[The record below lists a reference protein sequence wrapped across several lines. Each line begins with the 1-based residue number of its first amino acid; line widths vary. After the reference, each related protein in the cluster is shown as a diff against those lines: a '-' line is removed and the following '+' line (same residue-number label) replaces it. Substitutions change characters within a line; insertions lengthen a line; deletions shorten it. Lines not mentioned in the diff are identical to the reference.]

1 MNTIIKRIKNNVI
14 LTVLITLFLG
24 VTIFFTSKFLSDITI
39 PFLKNY
45 FELDDFYTKNT
56 VFKFYILI
64 LSIITILFLNKGSL
78 KSYGFNLSK
87 NTNYFKMTFISIGII
102 LGSMIVGG
110 ILFMGILSHLFPTE
124 NTNVFPKN
132 ESLIEMVLTIW
143 IWSSICEEVLVRGLM
158 QSFMNHLNNIKIFRL
173 SLPVIIS
180 GIFFGSMHLSLL
192 SAGMGIWFVCF
203 ILFNTTIIGL
213 LTGFYREKSR
223 SLIPPILIHIIANI
237 IGAIPLII
245 QMFIS

>member
-1 MNTIIKRIKNNVI
+1 MNMIIKRIQNNVI
-14 LTVLITLFLG
+14 LTVLTTLFLG
-24 VTIFFTSKFLSDITI
+24 ITIFFTSKFLSDITI
-39 PFLKNY
+39 PFLENY
-45 FELDDFYTKNT
+45 FELNNFYTKNT

-64 LSIITILFLNKGSL
+64 LSVITILFLNKGSL
-78 KSYGFNLSK
+78 KNYGFNLSK

-132 ESLIEMVLTIW
+132 ESLLEMILTIW

-158 QSFMNHLNNIKIFRL
+158 QSFMDHLKTKKVLGL

-180 GIFFGSMHLSLL
+180 GLFFGSMHLSLI
-192 SAGMGIWFVCF
+192 SAGMGVWFVCF
-203 ILFNTTIIGL
+203 ILFNTTIIGF
-213 LTGFYREKSR
+213 LTAFYREKSE
-223 SLIPPILIHIIANI
+223 SLIPPILIHIIANVV
-237 IGAIPLII
+237 GSIPLII
-245 QMFIS
+245 QMII